1 MKPVFDLIGT
11 YAVFAPFVLMLISY
25 TFVHNPVLT
34 QFLGMCPFVGVTSRV
49 DTSLGMSYATAFVV
63 TMSTIVSWL
72 INTTIL
78 VPLKIEFLYIVVFIL
93 VVASLVQIIEIIM
106 KKVTP
111 ALYQAL
117 GIYLPLIT
125 TNCIV
130 LGTVILAIEI
140 KHFDLFQ
147 SAVFAIANC
156 FGFALGLIVM
166 SGIREQLELFDVPKA
181 MRGIPIAFV
190 AAGLISL
197 AFMGFSGLVK

>member
-1 MKPVFDLIGT
+1 MLELKPVFDAILPYIT
-11 YAVFAPFVLMLISY
+11 MLIAVV
-25 TFVHNPVLT
+25 FVQNAVLT
-34 QFLGMCPFVGVTSRV
+34 QFLGMCPFVGVTSKV
-49 DTSLGMSYATAFVV
+49 DTSIGMSYATAFVV
-63 TMSTIVSWL
+63 TMSTIVSWI
-72 INTTIL
+72 INAGVL

-130 LGTVILAIEI
+130 LGTVIIAIND
-140 KHFDLFQ
+140 KHFNLVQ
-147 SAVFAIANC
+147 STF
-156 FGFALGLIVM
+156 FALFNSVGFSLGLVVM
-166 SGIREQLELFDVPKA
+166 AGIREQLDLFVVPKS
-181 MRGIPIAFV
+181 MKGIPIAFV

-197 AFMGFSGLVK
+197 AFMGFAGLVK

>member
-1 MKPVFDLIGT
+1 MTHDF
-11 YAVFAPFVLMLISY
+11 FASLGHGFGPYLMMFVSY
-25 TFVHNPVLT
+25 IFVHNAVLT
-34 QFLGMCPFVGVTSRV
+34 QFLGMCPFVGVTSKV
-49 DTSLGMSYATAFVV
+49 ETSLGMSYATAFVV
-63 TMSTIVSWL
+63 TMSTIISWL
-72 INTTIL
+72 VNKAIL
-78 VPLKIEFLYIVVFIL
+78 IPFHIEFLYIVTFIL

-130 LGTVILAIEI
+130 LGTVLLAVNI
-140 KHFDLFQ
+140 KQFNLIQ
-147 SAVFAIANC
+147 SSVFALANSL
-156 FGFALGLIVM
+156 GFSLGLVVM
-166 SGIREQLELFDVPKA
+166 AGIREQFDLFDVPVA

-197 AFMGFSGLVK
+197 AFMGFAGLVK